1 MAFNP
6 DDFQFE
12 RILPPEER
20 KPILEW
26 DALHRLM
33 VVRVKQ
39 NNEWTYLS
47 TKLDPQVNTNLHN
60 NLPNEWSNENDRI
73 VSFSIFEDGEHIFE
87 KEKLKFD
94 FSTKTSKWVRYEKND
109 LTLSQVKELFDIL
122 KAALA
127 VQQTDSEIVKSKAII
142 DIATRQEYLSKT
154 DEEKKATLEKLLRAS
169 DWTQLADASE
179 KFDGELAMW
188 SAYRTYLRDNI
199 KTPEDFDD
207 MLDYLIWDEEY
218 NWPIDPYAYHELDPD
233 HETEYLSVPEHFR
246 FNVFEAG
253 AYTTEKI
260 VGSVKQSAILAKKRQ
275 AEGGLP
281 LNKQIWDKI
290 QQYSLNEGLTGAVI
304 ENLNITAE

>member
-33 VVRVKQ
+33 VVRVKE
-39 NNEWTYLS
+39 NSEWTYLA
-47 TKLDPQVNTNLHN
+47 TKLEAQVNTNLHN
-60 NLPNEWSNENDRI
+60 NLPDEWSNENDRI

-94 FSTKTSKWVRYEKND
+94 FSAKTTKWVRYEKND
-109 LTLSQVKELFDIL
+109 LTDSQVKELFDIL

-127 VQQTDSEIVKSKAII
+127 VHQSDGEVVKSKAII
-142 DIATRQEYLSKT
+142 DIATRSEYLLKS
-154 DEEKKATLEKLLRAS
+154 DEEKRAILDRLLRAS
-169 DWTQLADASE
+169 DWTQLSDATE
-179 KFDGELAMW
+179 KFTGELALW
-188 SAYRTYLRDNI
+188 TAYRAYLRDNV
-199 KTPEDFDD
+199 KTPDDFDD
-207 MLDYLIWDEEY
+207 VLDYLIWDEEF

-233 HETEYLSVPEHFR
+233 HETEYLSVPDHFK
-246 FNVFEAG
+246 FTVFEAG
-253 AYTTEKI
+253 SYTTEKI
-260 VGSVKQSAILAKKRQ
+260 IGNVSQAAILAKQRQ

-281 LNKQIWDKI
+281 LSKQIWDKI

-304 ENLNITAE
+304 ENLNITE

>member
-12 RILPPEER
+12 KILPPEER

-39 NNEWTYLS
+39 DGEWTYLG
-47 TKLDPQVNTNLHN
+47 TKLDAQVNTNLHN
-60 NLPNEWSNENDRI
+60 NLPDEWSNENDRI
-73 VSFSIFEDGEHIFE
+73 VTFAVFEDGEHIFE

-94 FSTKTSKWVRYEKND
+94 FSSKTSKWLRYEKND
-109 LTLSQVKELFDIL
+109 LTSGQVKELFDIM

-127 VQQTDSEIVKSKAII
+127 VQQTDASVVKSKAII
-142 DIATRQEYLSKT
+142 DVATRREYLVKT
-154 DEEKKATLEKLLRAS
+154 DEEKKAVLNKLLRGS
-169 DWTQLADASE
+169 DWSQLSDATE
-179 KFDGELAMW
+179 KFSGELEMW
-188 SAYRTYLRDNI
+188 TAYRTYLRDNI

-218 NWPIDPYAYHELDPD
+218 NWPIDPYAYHEMDPD
-233 HETEYLSVPEHFR
+233 HETEYLSVPSHFK
-246 FNVFEAG
+246 FSAFEAG
-253 AYTTEKI
+253 EYSTEQL
-260 VGSVKQSAILAKKRQ
+260 VGNIKQSAILAKQRQ
-275 AEGGLP
+275 DEGGLP

-304 ENLNITAE
+304 ENLNITE

>member
-33 VVRVKQ
+33 VVRVKE
-39 NNEWTYLS
+39 NSEWTYLA
-47 TKLDPQVNTNLHN
+47 TKLEAQVNTNLHN
-60 NLPNEWSNENDRI
+60 NLPDEWSNENDRI

-109 LTLSQVKELFDIL
+109 LTDSQVRELFDIL

-127 VQQTDSEIVKSKAII
+127 VHQADGEVVKSKAIV
-142 DIATRQEYLSKT
+142 DIATREEYLVKS
-154 DEEKKATLEKLLRAS
+154 DEEKRAILDRLLRAS
-169 DWTQLADASE
+169 DWTQLSDATE
-179 KFDGELAMW
+179 KFTGELALW
-188 SAYRTYLRDNI
+188 TTYRAYLRDNV
-199 KTPEDFDD
+199 KTPSDFDD
-207 MLDYLIWDEEY
+207 VLDYLIWDEEF

-233 HETEYLSVPEHFR
+233 HETDYLSVPDHFK
-246 FNVFEAG
+246 FTVFEAG
-253 AYTTEKI
+253 SYTTEKI
-260 VGSVKQSAILAKKRQ
+260 IGNVSQAAILAKQRQ

-281 LNKQIWDKI
+281 LSKQIWDKI
-290 QQYSLNEGLTGAVI
+290 QQYSLNEGLTGALI
-304 ENLNITAE
+304 ENLNITE

>member
-12 RILPPEER
+12 RILPPEEK

-33 VVRVKQ
+33 VVRVKE
-39 NNEWTYLS
+39 NNEWTYLA
-47 TKLDPQVNTNLHN
+47 TKLDAQVNTNLHN
-60 NLPNEWSNENDRI
+60 NLPTEWSNENDRI

-94 FSTKTSKWVRYEKND
+94 FSTKASKWVRYEKND
-109 LTLSQVKELFDIL
+109 LTSSQVRELFDIL

-127 VQQTDSEIVKSKAII
+127 VQQVDGDVVKSKAII

-154 DEEKKATLEKLLRAS
+154 DEERRAILDKLLRSS
-169 DWTQLADASE
+169 DWTQLADATE
-179 KFDGELAMW
+179 KFTGELELW
-188 SAYRTYLRDNI
+188 TAYRTYLRDNV

-207 MLDYLIWDEEY
+207 VLDYLIWDEEF

-233 HETEYLSVPEHFR
+233 HETTYLSIPAHFK
-246 FNVFEAG
+246 FSVYETG
-253 AYTTEKI
+253 SHTTEKI
-260 VGSVKQSAILAKKRQ
+260 VGNVSQSAILAKQRQ

-304 ENLNITAE
+304 ENLNITE

>member
-12 RILPPEER
+12 KILPPEER

-39 NNEWTYLS
+39 AGEWTYLG
-47 TKLDPQVNTNLHN
+47 TKLDAQVNTNLHN
-60 NLPNEWSNENDRI
+60 NLPDEWSNENDRI
-73 VSFSIFEDGEHIFE
+73 VTFAIFEDGEHIFE

-94 FSTKTSKWVRYEKND
+94 FSTKTSKWLRYEKND
-109 LTLSQVKELFDIL
+109 LTSGQVRELFDIL
-122 KAALA
+122 RAALA
-127 VQQTDSEIVKSKAII
+127 VQQTDAEVVKSKAIV
-142 DIATRQEYLSKT
+142 DVATRREYLVKT
-154 DEEKKATLEKLLRAS
+154 DEEKKAVLTKLLRGS
-169 DWTQLADASE
+169 DWSQLPDATE
-179 KFDGELAMW
+179 KFSGELEMW

-218 NWPIDPYAYHELDPD
+218 NWPIDPYAYHEMDPD
-233 HETEYLSVPEHFR
+233 HETEYLSIPSHFK
-246 FNVFEAG
+246 FSAFEAG
-253 AYTTEKI
+253 EYSTEQL
-260 VGSVKQSAILAKKRQ
+260 VGNIKQSAILAKKRQ
-275 AEGGLP
+275 DEGGLP

-304 ENLNITAE
+304 ENLKITE

>member
-12 RILPPEER
+12 KILPPEER

-39 NNEWTYLS
+39 DGEWTYLG
-47 TKLDPQVNTNLHN
+47 TKLDAQVNTNLHN
-60 NLPNEWSNENDRI
+60 NLPDEWSNENDRI
-73 VSFSIFEDGEHIFE
+73 VTFAVFEDGEHIFE

-94 FSTKTSKWVRYEKND
+94 FSSKTSKWLRYEKND
-109 LTLSQVKELFDIL
+109 LTSGQVKELFDIM

-127 VQQTDSEIVKSKAII
+127 VQQTDASVVKSKAII
-142 DIATRQEYLSKT
+142 DVATRREYLVKT
-154 DEEKKATLEKLLRAS
+154 DEEKKAVLTKLLRGS
-169 DWTQLADASE
+169 DWSQLSDATE
-179 KFDGELAMW
+179 KFSGELEMW
-188 SAYRTYLRDNI
+188 TAYRTYLRDNI

-218 NWPIDPYAYHELDPD
+218 NWPIDPYAYHEMDPD
-233 HETEYLSVPEHFR
+233 HETEYLSVPSHFK
-246 FNVFEAG
+246 FSAFEAG
-253 AYTTEKI
+253 EYSTEQL
-260 VGSVKQSAILAKKRQ
+260 VGNIKQSAILAKQRQ
-275 AEGGLP
+275 DEGGLP

-304 ENLNITAE
+304 ENLKITE

>member
-39 NNEWTYLS
+39 ENEWTYLA
-47 TKLDPQVNTNLHN
+47 TKLEPQVNTNLHN
-60 NLPNEWSNENDRI
+60 NLPDEWSNENDRI
-73 VSFSIFEDGEHIFE
+73 VSFSIFEDGQHIFE

-109 LTLSQVKELFDIL
+109 LTSSQVRELFDIL

-127 VQQTDSEIVKSKAII
+127 VHQSDSEIIKSKAII
-142 DIATRQEYLSKT
+142 DVATRQEYLAKT
-154 DEEKKATLEKLLRAS
+154 DEEKKANQEKLLRSS
-169 DWTQLADASE
+169 DWTQLSDATE
-179 KFDGELAMW
+179 KFTGELALW
-188 SAYRTYLRDNI
+188 NTYRTYLRDNI
-199 KTPEDFDD
+199 KSPEDFDD
-207 MLDYLIWDEEY
+207 VLDYLIWDEEY

-233 HETEYLSVPEHFR
+233 HETEYLSIPAHFK
-246 FNVFEAG
+246 FTVYEAG
-253 AYTTEKI
+253 TYTTEKI
-260 VGSVKQSAILAKKRQ
+260 VGSVKQSAILAKQRE
-275 AEGGLP
+275 ADGGLP

-290 QQYSLNEGLTGAVI
+290 NQHSLNEGLTGAVI
-304 ENLNITAE
+304 ENLNITE

>member
-12 RILPPEER
+12 KILPPEER

-39 NNEWTYLS
+39 SGEWTYLG
-47 TKLDPQVNTNLHN
+47 TKLDAQVNTNLHN
-60 NLPNEWSNENDRI
+60 NLPDEWSNENDRI
-73 VSFSIFEDGEHIFE
+73 VTFAVFEDGDHIFE

-94 FSTKTSKWVRYEKND
+94 FSTKTSKWLRYEKND
-109 LTLSQVKELFDIL
+109 LTSGQVKELFDIL

-127 VQQTDSEIVKSKAII
+127 VQQTDAEVVKSKAIV
-142 DIATRQEYLSKT
+142 DVATRREYLVKT
-154 DEEKKATLEKLLRAS
+154 DEEKKAVLNKLLRGS
-169 DWTQLADASE
+169 DWSQLSDATE
-179 KFDGELAMW
+179 KFSGELEMW
-188 SAYRTYLRDNI
+188 TAYRTYLRDNI

-218 NWPIDPYAYHELDPD
+218 NWPIDPYAYHEMDPD
-233 HETEYLSVPEHFR
+233 HETEYLSVPSHFK
-246 FNVFEAG
+246 FSAFEAG
-253 AYTTEKI
+253 EYSTEQL
-260 VGSVKQSAILAKKRQ
+260 VGNIKQSAVLAKQRQ
-275 AEGGLP
+275 DEGGLP

-304 ENLNITAE
+304 ENLNITE

>member
-12 RILPPEER
+12 KILPPEER

-39 NNEWTYLS
+39 DGEWTYLG
-47 TKLDPQVNTNLHN
+47 TKLDAQVNTNLHN
-60 NLPNEWSNENDRI
+60 NLPDEWSNENDRI
-73 VSFSIFEDGEHIFE
+73 VTFAVFEDGEHIFE

-94 FSTKTSKWVRYEKND
+94 FSSKTSKWLRYEKND
-109 LTLSQVKELFDIL
+109 LTSGQVKELFDIM

-127 VQQTDSEIVKSKAII
+127 VQQTDASVVKSKAII
-142 DIATRQEYLSKT
+142 DVATRREYLVKT
-154 DEEKKATLEKLLRAS
+154 DEEKKAVLNKLLRGS
-169 DWTQLADASE
+169 DWSQLSDATE
-179 KFDGELAMW
+179 KFSGELEMW
-188 SAYRTYLRDNI
+188 TAYRTYLRDNI

-218 NWPIDPYAYHELDPD
+218 NWPIDPYAYHEMDPD
-233 HETEYLSVPEHFR
+233 HETEYLSVPSHFK
-246 FNVFEAG
+246 FSAFEAG
-253 AYTTEKI
+253 EYTTEQL
-260 VGSVKQSAILAKKRQ
+260 VGNIKQSAILAKQRQ
-275 AEGGLP
+275 DEGGLP

-304 ENLNITAE
+304 ENLNITE

>member
-12 RILPPEER
+12 RNLPPEER

-39 NNEWTYLS
+39 DGEWTYLS

-60 NLPNEWSNENDRI
+60 NLPDEWSNENDRI
-73 VSFSIFEDGEHIFE
+73 VSFSVFEDGEHIFE

-94 FSTKTSKWVRYEKND
+94 FSTKASRWMRYEKND
-109 LTLSQVKELFDIL
+109 LTPSQVKELFDIL

-127 VQQTDSEIVKSKAII
+127 VQQVDGDVVRSKAII
-142 DIATRQEYLSKT
+142 DIATRQEYLTKT

-233 HETEYLSVPEHFR
+233 HETEYLSVPEHFK

-253 AYTTEKI
+253 TYTTEKI
-260 VGSVKQSAILAKKRQ
+260 VGNVKQSAILAKKRQ
-275 AEGGLP
+275 EEGGLP

-304 ENLNITAE
+304 ENLNITE

>member
-12 RILPPEER
+12 RILPPEEK

-33 VVRVKQ
+33 VVRVKED
-39 NNEWTYLS
+39 NEWTYLA
-47 TKLDPQVNTNLHN
+47 TKLDAQVNTNLHN

-109 LTLSQVKELFDIL
+109 LTDSQVRELFDIL

-127 VQQTDSEIVKSKAII
+127 VHQADGEVVKSKAIV
-142 DIATRQEYLSKT
+142 DIATREEYLVKS
-154 DEEKKATLEKLLRAS
+154 DEEKRAILDRLLRAS
-169 DWTQLADASE
+169 DWTQLSDATE
-179 KFDGELAMW
+179 KFTGELALW
-188 SAYRTYLRDNI
+188 TTYRAYLRDNV
-199 KTPEDFDD
+199 KTPSDFDD
-207 MLDYLIWDEEY
+207 VLDYLIWDEEF

-233 HETEYLSVPEHFR
+233 HETDYLSVPDHFK
-246 FNVFEAG
+246 FTVFEAG
-253 AYTTEKI
+253 SYTTEKI
-260 VGSVKQSAILAKKRQ
+260 IGNVSQAAILAKQRQ

-281 LNKQIWDKI
+281 LSKQIWDKI
-290 QQYSLNEGLTGAVI
+290 QQYSLNEGLTGALI
-304 ENLNITAE
+304 ENLNITE

>member
-12 RILPPEER
+12 KILPPEER
-20 KPILEW
+20 KPIVEW

-39 NNEWTYLS
+39 DGEWTYLA

-94 FSTKTSKWVRYEKND
+94 FATKQSKWVRYEKND
-109 LTLSQVKELFDIL
+109 LTEGQVRELFNII

-127 VQQTDSEIVKSKAII
+127 VQQLDSDINKSKAII
-142 DIATRQEYLSKT
+142 NVATRQEYLSKT
-154 DEEKKATLEKLLRAS
+154 DEEKKATLQTLLRSS
-169 DWTQLADASE
+169 DWTQLPDATESFPSE
-179 KFDGELAMW
+179 IEMW

-218 NWPIDPYAYHELDPD
+218 NWPIDPFAYHELDPD
-233 HETEYLSVPEHFR
+233 HETPYLSVPEHFK
-246 FNVFEAG
+246 FSAYEAG
-253 AYTTEKI
+253 SYTTEKL
-260 VGSVKQSAILAKKRQ
+260 VGNVKQSALLAKKRQ
-275 AEGGLP
+275 EEGGLP
-281 LNKQIWDKI
+281 LTKQIWDKI
-290 QQYSLNEGLTGAVI
+290 QQYNLNDGLTGAVI
-304 ENLNITAE
+304 ENLNITGG

>member
-12 RILPPEER
+12 RILPPEEK

-33 VVRVKQ
+33 VVRVKE
-39 NNEWTYLS
+39 NNEWTYLA
-47 TKLDPQVNTNLHN
+47 TKLDAQVNTNLHN
-60 NLPNEWSNENDRI
+60 NLPSEWSNENDRI
-73 VSFSIFEDGEHIFE
+73 VSFSVFEDGEHIFE

-94 FSTKTSKWVRYEKND
+94 FSTKASKWVRYEKND
-109 LTLSQVKELFDIL
+109 LTSSQVRELFDIL

-127 VQQTDSEIVKSKAII
+127 VQQVDGDVVKSKAII

-154 DEEKKATLEKLLRAS
+154 DEERRAILDKLLRSS
-169 DWTQLADASE
+169 DWTQLADATE
-179 KFDGELAMW
+179 KFTGELELW
-188 SAYRTYLRDNI
+188 TAYRTYLRDNV

-207 MLDYLIWDEEY
+207 VLDYLIWDEEF

-233 HETEYLSVPEHFR
+233 HETTYLSIPAHFK
-246 FNVFEAG
+246 FSVYETG
-253 AYTTEKI
+253 SHTTEKI
-260 VGSVKQSAILAKKRQ
+260 VGNVSQSAILAKQRQ

-304 ENLNITAE
+304 ENLNITE

>member
-39 NNEWTYLS
+39 DGEWTYLA
-47 TKLDPQVNTNLHN
+47 TKLESTVNTNLHN
-60 NLPNEWSNENDRI
+60 NLPDEWSNENDRI
-73 VSFSIFEDGEHIFE
+73 VSFSVFENGEHIFE

-94 FSTKTSKWVRYEKND
+94 FSTKTSKWLRYEKND
-109 LTLSQVKELFDIL
+109 LTDSQVKELFDIL

-127 VQQTDSEIVKSKAII
+127 VQQVDADVVKSKAII
-142 DIATRQEYLSKT
+142 DIATRQEYLVKT
-154 DEEKKATLEKLLRAS
+154 DEEKRALLDKLLRSS
-169 DWTQLADASE
+169 DWTQLADATE
-179 KFDGELAMW
+179 KFTDELTFW
-188 SAYRTYLRDNI
+188 TAYRTYLRDNV

-207 MLDYLIWDEEY
+207 VLDYLIWDEEFK
-218 NWPIDPYAYHELDPD
+218 WPIDPYAYHELDPD
-233 HETEYLSVPEHFR
+233 HETEYLSVSAHFK

-253 AYTTEKI
+253 SYTTEKI
-260 VGSVKQSAILAKKRQ
+260 VGNVSQAAILAKQRQ
-275 AEGGLP
+275 EDGGLP
-281 LNKQIWDKI
+281 LTKQIWDKI

-304 ENLNITAE
+304 ENLNITE

>member
-12 RILPPEER
+12 KILPPEER

-39 NNEWTYLS
+39 DGEWTYLG
-47 TKLDPQVNTNLHN
+47 TKLDAQVNTNLHN
-60 NLPNEWSNENDRI
+60 NLPDEWSNENDRI
-73 VSFSIFEDGEHIFE
+73 VTFAIFEDGEHIFE

-94 FSTKTSKWVRYEKND
+94 FSAKTSKWLRYEKND
-109 LTLSQVKELFDIL
+109 LTSGQVRELFDIL
-122 KAALA
+122 RAALA
-127 VQQTDSEIVKSKAII
+127 VQQTDAQVVKSKAIV
-142 DIATRQEYLSKT
+142 DVATRREYLVKT
-154 DEEKKATLEKLLRAS
+154 DEEKKAVLTKLLRGS
-169 DWTQLADASE
+169 DWSQLPDATE
-179 KFDGELAMW
+179 KFSGELEMW

-218 NWPIDPYAYHELDPD
+218 NWPIDPYAYHEMDPD
-233 HETEYLSVPEHFR
+233 HETEYLSIPSHFK
-246 FNVFEAG
+246 FSAFEAG
-253 AYTTEKI
+253 EYSTEQL
-260 VGSVKQSAILAKKRQ
+260 VGNIKQSAILAKKRQ
-275 AEGGLP
+275 DEGGLP

-304 ENLNITAE
+304 ENLKITE

>member
-33 VVRVKQ
+33 VVRVKEE
-39 NNEWTYLS
+39 NEWTYLA
-47 TKLDPQVNTNLHN
+47 TKLEAQVNTNLHN
-60 NLPNEWSNENDRI
+60 NLPDEWSNENDRI

-109 LTLSQVKELFDIL
+109 LTDSQVRELFDIL

-127 VQQTDSEIVKSKAII
+127 VHQVDGEVLKSKAII
-142 DIATRQEYLSKT
+142 DVATREEYLSKS
-154 DEEKKATLEKLLRAS
+154 DEEKRAILDRLLRAS
-169 DWTQLADASE
+169 DWTQLSDATE
-179 KFDGELAMW
+179 KFTGELALW
-188 SAYRTYLRDNI
+188 TTYRAYLRDNV
-199 KTPEDFDD
+199 KTPDDFDD
-207 MLDYLIWDEEY
+207 VLDYLIWDEGF

-233 HETEYLSVPEHFR
+233 HETDYLSVPDHFK
-246 FNVFEAG
+246 FTLFEAG
-253 AYTTEKI
+253 SYTTEKI
-260 VGSVKQSAILAKKRQ
+260 LGNVSQAAILAKQRQ

-281 LNKQIWDKI
+281 LSKQIWDKI
-290 QQYSLNEGLTGAVI
+290 QQYSLNEGLTGALI
-304 ENLNITAE
+304 ENLNITE